1 MRLLQSA
8 AVAALLAAAVSTVL
22 LGQPSQRPATND
34 DLLAEIRGLRADM
47 KRSAETTLRAQL
59 LIARMALQ
67 EGRVSSLAQQLASV
81 RQQLSE
87 SQLTLAP
94 FAAQLK
100 QAQETNSQIL
110 TPLRNTL
117 EQVQRRE
124 RELRAQEIE
133 LSRLIAAEEARW
145 LDLQSGLEEVERSL
159 APDAR

>member
-8 AVAALLAAAVSTVL
+8 TLAALLAAAVSTVL

>member
-1 MRLLQSA
+1 MRLLPSA
-8 AVAALLAAAVSTVL
+8 TLAALLAAAVSTVL

-133 LSRLIAAEEARW
+133 LSRLIGAEEARW

>member
-8 AVAALLAAAVSTVL
+8 TLTALLAAAVSTVL

-47 KRSAETTLRAQL
+47 KRAAETTLRAQL
-59 LIARMALQ
+59 VTARMTLQ
-67 EGRVSSLAQQLASV
+67 EGRVNSLAQQLAGV

-124 RELRAQEIE
+124 RELRAQETE
-133 LSRLIAAEEARW
+133 LSRLIVAEEARW
-145 LDLQSGLEEVERSL
+145 IDLQSGLEDVERSL
-159 APDAR
+159 SPDAR

>member
-8 AVAALLAAAVSTVL
+8 TLTALLAAAISTVL

-47 KRSAETTLRAQL
+47 KRAAETTLRAQL
-59 LIARMALQ
+59 VTARMTLQ
-67 EGRVSSLAQQLASV
+67 EGRVNSLAQQLAGV

-124 RELRAQEIE
+124 RELRAQETE
-133 LSRLIAAEEARW
+133 LSRLIVAEEARW
-145 LDLQSGLEEVERSL
+145 IDLQSGLEDVERSL
-159 APDAR
+159 SPDAR